1 MKRVPV
7 TSWFHSFPKV
17 SESEVAFHDVR
28 LRGALLMSWFHSFK
42 SVSESKVSSTMCDS
56 GVSLTSCTED
66 SGLDRGLDTSD
77 CDSPTAAGKGGHT
90 VTIQVR
96 IQNILP
102 VSYINNRED

>member
-1 MKRVPV
+1 MSDTDRAVLLI
-7 TSWFHSFPKV
+7 SWC
-17 SESEVAFHDVR
+17 
-28 LRGALLMSWFHSFK
+28 HSFK

-96 IQNILP
+96 IQNINKL
-102 VSYINNRED
+102 ED

>member
-1 MKRVPV
+1 MSDSDGGVLLI
-7 TSWFHSFPKV
+7 SWC
-17 SESEVAFHDVR
+17 
-28 LRGALLMSWFHSFK
+28 HSFK
-42 SVSESKVSSTMCDS
+42 SVSEGKVSSTMCDS

-96 IQNILP
+96 IQNI
-102 VSYINNRED
+102 